1 MMESGT
7 KTGVGSTALKKILAL
22 CLPLTFLFAAAGC
35 AVRTDQGAG
44 AAGSRMVTLEN
55 GICQDTRTGKMWQVE
70 TSRTLRSLEE
80 AQNYVAGLK
89 VGGHD
94 DWRLPTVTELFDLY
108 MIFDLHQNGNCDM
121 RIEGT
126 YWSDE
131 PDLEGRVG
139 TWELDD
145 NCDPERRYIP
155 KTKGRVRAVR
165 P

>member
-1 MMESGT
+1 MEPET
-7 KTGVGSTALKKILAL
+7 NFFTGRNILKSLTTVCLLAL
-22 CLPLTFLFAAAGC
+22 FLSGC
-35 AVRTDQGAG
+35 ATSSGKDGSSAG
-44 AAGSRMVTLEN
+44 ARMIPLGN

-70 TSRTLRSLEE
+70 PSRTLKSLEA
-80 AQNYVAGLK
+80 AQNYVASLK
-89 VGGHD
+89 TGNYD

-108 MIFDLHQNGNCDM
+108 MIFDLHQNGNCAM
-121 RIEGT
+121 QVEGT

-165 P
+165 SE